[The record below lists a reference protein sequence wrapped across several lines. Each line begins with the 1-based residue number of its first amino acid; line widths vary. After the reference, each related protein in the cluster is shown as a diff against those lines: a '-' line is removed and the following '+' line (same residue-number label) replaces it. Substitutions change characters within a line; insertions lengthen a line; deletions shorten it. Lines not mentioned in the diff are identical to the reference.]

1 MAHDAPATGTS
12 ADSSAPS
19 PDRRRVRRRRVLKEG
34 KLVFGHNQSVADCV
48 IDNDS
53 PAGAHVRITS
63 NHGVPHDFYLV
74 EASRRIIHK
83 AEVAWRTPA
92 GMGLKLLGPV
102 EDDATRESLL
112 RRFLRR

>member
-1 MAHDAPATGTS
+1 MAHDAPPANAGE
-12 ADSSAPS
+12 AS
-19 PDRRRVRRRRVLKEG
+19 PARLTDRRRVRRRRVLKEG
-34 KLVFGHNQSVADCV
+34 KLIFGHSQSIADCV

-74 EASRRIIHK
+74 EASRRIVHK

-92 GMGLKLLGPV
+92 GMGLKLLGPI